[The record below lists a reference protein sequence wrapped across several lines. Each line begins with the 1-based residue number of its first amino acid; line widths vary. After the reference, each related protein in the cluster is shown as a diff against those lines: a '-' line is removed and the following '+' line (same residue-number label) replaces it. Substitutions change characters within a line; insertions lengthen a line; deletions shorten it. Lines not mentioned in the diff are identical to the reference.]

1 MKYIGKHNAFDELLI
16 GPVLFTF
23 PDAAS
28 FYQLTLPVDDGSSGQ
43 VLATDGNGVL
53 SWVANGVAVPNALT
67 IGTGVDL
74 ASGNT
79 SWDGSAA
86 ETLNLDLM
94 EVIATDGANR
104 LLTSDGDGTLTAEA
118 NATFNGS
125 ILNVTGVVDISP
137 SATAAASALTI
148 DNDDIDQIAL
158 EIVADNTIEN
168 IIEIAA
174 HSLSS
179 NNIMLMDMN
188 TTWTGACSTA
198 GLYHD
203 LDKFGVKSNTTISS
217 YVGLKSDIHDWAT
230 NHAGSTITYTGIENN
245 LTNANSTGTLTHFGL
260 KQTLTGGTL
269 ANMTGIWQKVDDGAT
284 DLKFVSSADTGD
296 YFSIST
302 TTHGATTFKTLDD
315 NATAADLIFSP
326 DGDAIFNILDADPA
340 SLFKIA
346 TVGGT
351 NHFLEISGEDGNYSR
366 FKMYEQGGSSTD
378 DYFKI
383 EVGEHGATTISTE
396 DNAGTAANLNFDA
409 DGNIDLDARQITFDS
424 LLSQFYFVTGAYEHV
439 YIGANS
445 IHVKG
450 SVAKCGDFNLYEDAS
465 NGTNK
470 IRFKPPDSISSD
482 KTITLP
488 DATGTVALTS
498 AIPTVP
504 TDTVT
509 TGAHIHTQTKVTI
522 DATACNGLSSS
533 PVTLVA
539 AQGAD
544 TIIVP
549 VSVTVLLDRNSAD
562 SSGADL
568 IVGYN
573 GTTNYQ
579 YAIRYMRRFMLGIT
593 TDMQFNMVPYFNG
606 HGANS
611 LTGGTNVPLTMS
623 TSAPITAGSLTSMVV
638 YTSYYVIDK

>member
-1 MKYIGKHNAFDELLI
+1 MYGIHQLM
-16 GPVLFTF
+16 
-23 PDAAS
+23 S
-28 FYQLTLPVDDGSSGQ
+28 FS
-43 VLATDGNGVL
+43 
-53 SWVANGVAVPNALT
+53 
-67 IGTGVDL
+67 GTGGDT
-74 ASGNT
+74 ASY
-79 SWDGSAA
+79 
-86 ETLNLDLM
+86 
-94 EVIATDGANR
+94 
-104 LLTSDGDGTLTAEA
+104 
-118 NATFNGS
+118 
-125 ILNVTGVVDISP
+125 GV
-137 SATAAASALTI
+137 
-148 DNDDIDQIAL
+148 
-158 EIVADNTIEN
+158 
-168 IIEIAA
+168 
-174 HSLSS
+174 
-179 NNIMLMDMN
+179 
-188 TTWTGACSTA
+188 
-198 GLYHD
+198 
-203 LDKFGVKSNTTISS
+203 NTTIAGGDLGNNI
-217 YVGLKSDIHDWAT
+217 GLYQNIAD
-230 NHAGSTITYTGIENN
+230 G
-245 LTNANSTGTLTHFGL
+245 GL
-260 KQTLTGGTL
+260 
-269 ANMTGIWQKVDDGAT
+269 

-302 TTHGATTFKTLDD
+302 TTHGATTFTTLDD

-326 DGDAIFNILDADPA
+326 DGDAIFNILDANPN
-340 SLFKIA
+340 SLFKISIA
-346 TVGGT
+346 GGT
-351 NHFLEISGEDGNYSR
+351 NHFLEVSGEDGNYSR

-378 DYFKI
+378 DYFNI
-383 EVGEHGATTISTE
+383 DVQEHGETVISTV
-396 DNAGTAANLNFDA
+396 DNAATAANLTLDIDGDITLDA
-409 DGNIDLDARQITFDS
+409 DGGTIEFKDDGTGRFRFNLDATPEID
-424 LLSQFYFVTGAYEHV
+424 VTGDLTIDCTGTIELNAD
-439 YIGANS
+439 GNS
-445 IHVKG
+445 IMFKDG
-450 SVAKCGDFNLYEDAS
+450 STEVMEVTSTTLKLISMQGLSFE
-465 NGTNK
+465 GT
-470 IRFKPPDSISSD
+470 PDSYETIID
-482 KTITLP
+482 FIDPTADRTITLP
-488 DATGTVALTS
+488 NASGTVALTS

-573 GTTNYQ
+573 STTNYQ